1 MTERQPAEGVREPVP
16 ASEGASE
23 PKETKTRERSDRG
36 LRNVGSGTERPQ
48 TQAQKEKD
56 RPWLM
61 RTYAGHSTAEASN
74 ELYRRNL
81 AKGQTGLSVAFDL
94 PTQTGYDSDHILARG
109 EVGRVGVPIAHV
121 GDMRRLFQDIPLE
134 QMNTSMTINAT
145 AMWLLALYQVVA
157 EEQGADI
164 TKLQG
169 TTQNDIVKEYLSR
182 GTHVFPPGPSL
193 RLTTD
198 MIAYTVSH
206 IPKWNPINICSYHLQ
221 EAGATPVQEIAYAM
235 STAIAVLDAV
245 RDSGQVPQ
253 ERMGDVVARISF
265 FVNAGVRF
273 VEEMCK
279 MRAFGRIWDRIT
291 RERYGIENAK
301 QRRFRYGVQV
311 NSLGL
316 TEAQPENNVQRIV
329 LEMLAV
335 TLSKDARARAVQL
348 PAWNEALGL
357 PRPWDQQWSLR
368 IQQVLAYESDLLEY
382 EDIFE
387 GSKVI
392 EAKVEQ
398 LVEASFAEIDRIQE
412 MGGAMAAVES
422 GYLKSQLVASHAE
435 RRGRIESGQEKII
448 GVNAFEGTEPNPLTA
463 DLDTAIQTVDPAVE
477 ARVIAG
483 LEQWRDSRYQPP
495 FNHPRPCKALER
507 LKEAARGDENLMEAT
522 LECARAGATTGEWA
536 GALREVFGEFRAPT
550 GVSSAPVAVPVEE
563 GSALAVVRRKVELT
577 AKDLNVGKLRF
588 LVGKPGLDGHSNGAE
603 QIAVRAR
610 DAGFEVV
617 YQGIRLTPEQI
628 VDAAL
633 AEDVHAVGLS
643 ILSGSH
649 AQLVPDVLERL
660 RVAGATDI
668 PVIAGGIIP
677 NGDAEQLRAAGVAA
691 VFTPKDFDIT
701 GIIGRIVDE
710 IRKANKLDPLEVPA

>member
-1 MTERQPAEGVREPVP
+1 M
-16 ASEGASE
+16 
-23 PKETKTRERSDRG
+23 
-36 LRNVGSGTERPQ
+36 RNVGSDTERPQ
-48 TQAQKEKD
+48 TQAQREKD

-273 VEEMCK
+273 IEEMCK

-291 RERYGIENAK
+291 RERYGIENPK

-392 EAKVEQ
+392 EAKVDR
-398 LVEASFAEIDRIQE
+398 LVEESFAEIDRIQE

-448 GVNAFEGTEPNPLTA
+448 GVNIFEGTEPNPLTA

-507 LKEAARGDENLMEAT
+507 LKEAARGNENLMEAT

-563 GSALAVVRRKVELT
+563 GSALAVVRRKVDLT

-677 NGDAEQLRAAGVAA
+677 NGDAEQLREAGVAA